1 MKTKTLNIQT
11 IKTVFKQFFSVK
23 NIKFSHSLYQ
33 GGQSPLIEREVFC
46 RGPAVVVLLYDLKA
60 QKVVLVEQCRAGA
73 IENALNQ
80 NAFYQAWLI
89 EPVAGMIDL
98 GETPEQACIR
108 EVKEETGAD
117 IKALEFINQCYPSPG
132 ACDEILHLYASQ
144 IDSTTVN
151 THAGLATEHEDIRVV
166 TLSFKEAK
174 QKLLA
179 GDFNVATT
187 YMALHW
193 LFFQKL
199 SHV

>member
-1 MKTKTLNIQT
+1 MSQKLFNIQDVN
-11 IKTVFKQFFSVK
+11 TVFKQFFTVK
-23 NIKFSHSLYQ
+23 NLKFTHSLFQ
-33 GGQSPLIEREVFC
+33 GGQSPLVEREVFC

-73 IENALNQ
+73 IENARNQ

-117 IKALEFINQCYPSPG
+117 ITELEFINQCYPSPG
-132 ACDEILHLYASQ
+132 ACDEILHLYASK
-144 IDSTTVN
+144 INSSTVN

-166 TLSFKEAK
+166 ILSFKEAK
-174 QKLLA
+174 QQLLD
-179 GDFNVATT
+179 GQFNVATT

-199 SHV
+199 GNV

>member
-1 MKTKTLNIQT
+1 MTVKTLNIQT
-11 IKTVFKQFFSVK
+11 IKTVFKQFFTVK
-23 NIKFSHSLYQ
+23 NIKFTHSLYQ

-73 IENALNQ
+73 IENARNQ

-89 EPVAGMIDL
+89 EPVAGMIDS

-108 EVKEETGAD
+108 EVKEETGTD
-117 IKALEFINQCYPSPG
+117 IEELEFINQCYPSPG

-151 THAGLATEHEDIRVV
+151 AHAGLATEHEDIRVV
-166 TLSFKEAK
+166 VLSFKDAK
-174 QKLLA
+174 QQLLA
-179 GDFNVATT
+179 GAFNVATT

-199 SHV
+199 NHV